1 MEIIYSKNNTNQ
13 SKYLENFNEENAI
26 KVNNFHKSF
35 DEYES
40 TPLVELN
47 ELSKY
52 LKVKNIYVKDES
64 YRFGLNA
71 FKVLGGSYSVAKY
84 ISKVLNKDI
93 SELPYHVLT
102 SDEIKN
108 KLGDLTFITT
118 TDGNHGRGIAWTANR
133 LKQKAIVYMPKGSA
147 IERLENIR
155 KLGAHSEILDMNYDD
170 CVRYSNCEANKYGY
184 ILVQDTAWE
193 GYEEIPLWI
202 MQGYM
207 SMAYEAVNQ
216 IKQKP
221 THVFLQAGVGA
232 MSGAVTAYLRNTYGD
247 NIKIIIVEPKN
258 AACIYESARAGS
270 IQFVKGDLQTIMAGL
285 SCGEPCSI
293 GWDILDTCAT
303 AYVSMED
310 EFAAKG
316 MRVLGSPI
324 GNDTRIISGESGAC
338 TLGFVSEILSNSKY
352 EDIKKQLGINENAVI
367 LCFSTEGD
375 TDQEN
380 YRKIVWDGSYP
391 INK

>member
-13 SKYLENFNEENAI
+13 SKYLEYFNEENAI
-26 KVNNFHKSF
+26 KVNNFHASF
-35 DEYES
+35 KEYEN
-40 TPLVELN
+40 TPCIELN
-47 ELSKY
+47 ELSNY
-52 LKVKNIYVKDES
+52 LNVKKIYVKDES

-71 FKVLGGSYSVAKY
+71 FKVLGGSYSVGKY
-84 ISKVLNKDI
+84 IAKLLNKDI
-93 SELPYHVLT
+93 SELPYSVLT
-102 SDEIKN
+102 SEEIRKQ
-108 KLGDLTFITT
+108 LGECTFITT

-155 KLGAHSEILDMNYDD
+155 KLGATCEILDMNYDD
-170 CVRYSNCEANKYGY
+170 CVRYSNDEANKYGY
-184 ILVQDTAWE
+184 ILVQDTAWD

-207 SMAYEAVNQ
+207 SMAYEAVHQ
-216 IKQKP
+216 IKEKP

-232 MSGAVTAYLRNTYGD
+232 MSGSVSAYLRNTYGQD
-247 NIKIIIVEPKN
+247 IKIIIVEPKN
-258 AACIYESARAGS
+258 AACIFESAKAGS

-293 GWDILDTCAT
+293 GWDILDTCAN

-316 MRVLGSPI
+316 MRILGNPM
-324 GNDTRIISGESGAC
+324 GKDTRIISGESGAC
-338 TLGFVSEILSNSKY
+338 TIGFVSEILSNSKY
-352 EDIKKQLGINENAVI
+352 ENIKHELEMNEDSVI

-380 YRKIVWDGSYP
+380 YRKIVWDGCYP
-391 INK
+391 IK

>member
-1 MEIIYSKNNTNQ
+1 MEIIYSKNNTNK
-13 SKYLENFNEENAI
+13 SKYLEYFNEENAL
-26 KVNNFHKSF
+26 KVNNFHSSF
-35 DEYES
+35 NEYEV
-40 TPLVELN
+40 TPLIELY

-52 LKVKNIYVKDES
+52 LNVNKIYIKDES

-71 FKVLGGSYSVAKY
+71 FKVLGGSYSVARY
-84 ISKVLNKDI
+84 ISKLLNKDI
-93 SELPYHVLT
+93 SELPYNVLT
-102 SDEIKN
+102 SEEIK
-108 KLGDLTFITT
+108 KQLGDLTFITT

-155 KLGAHSEILDMNYDD
+155 KLGATSEILDMNYDD
-170 CVRYSNCEANKYGY
+170 CVRYSNDEAQKNGY
-184 ILVQDTAWE
+184 VLVQDTAWE

-216 IKQKP
+216 IKKKP

-232 MSGAVTAYLRNTYGD
+232 MSGAVTAYLRNTYGED
-247 NIKIIIVEPKN
+247 VRIIIVEPTN
-258 AACIYESARAGS
+258 AACIYESAKSGS

-293 GWDILDTCAT
+293 GWDILDTCAN
-303 AYVSMED
+303 AYVAMED
-310 EFAAKG
+310 EIAAKG
-316 MRVLGSPI
+316 MRILGNPL

-338 TLGFVSEILSNSKY
+338 TLGFVAEILENKKYENIKKELEIDSNS
-352 EDIKKQLGINENAVI
+352 II

-375 TDQEN
+375 TDKEN
-380 YRKIVWDGSYP
+380 YRKIVWDGIYP
-391 INK
+391 NK

>member
-13 SKYLENFNEENAI
+13 SKYLEYFNEENAI
-26 KVNNFHKSF
+26 KVNNFHASF
-35 DEYES
+35 KEYEN
-40 TPLVELN
+40 TPCIELN
-47 ELSKY
+47 ELSNY
-52 LKVKNIYVKDES
+52 LNVKKIYVKDES

-71 FKVLGGSYSVAKY
+71 FKVLGGSYSVGKY
-84 ISKVLNKDI
+84 IAKLLNKDI
-93 SELPYHVLT
+93 SELPYSVLT
-102 SDEIKN
+102 SEEIRKQ
-108 KLGDLTFITT
+108 LGECTFITT

-155 KLGAHSEILDMNYDD
+155 KLGATCEILDMNYDD
-170 CVRYSNCEANKYGY
+170 CVRYSNDEANKYGY
-184 ILVQDTAWE
+184 ILVQDTAWD

-207 SMAYEAVNQ
+207 SMAYESVHQ
-216 IKQKP
+216 IKEKP

-232 MSGAVTAYLRNTYGD
+232 MSGGVTAYLRNTYGND
-247 NIKIIIVEPKN
+247 VKIIIVEPKN

-270 IQFVKGDLQTIMAGL
+270 IQYVKGDLQTIMAGL

-293 GWDILDTCAT
+293 GWDILDTCAN

-316 MRVLGSPI
+316 MRILGNPM
-324 GNDTRIISGESGAC
+324 GKDTRIISGESGAC
-338 TLGFVSEILSNSKY
+338 TIGFVSEILSNSKY
-352 EDIKKQLGINENAVI
+352 ENVKHELEINEDSVI

-391 INK
+391 IK